1 MKRTRTKP
9 FNWLKSYSA
18 RWTSTFDRWT
28 RALPDGAIN
37 GVIHRI
43 SDHKGVSSMNSDE
56 QLRRTWQQIAEEV
69 TKETDPSRVMQLSQ
83 ELLRALDERQT
94 FRAPPRGFV
103 RNNAE

>member
-56 QLRRTWQQIAEEV
+56 QLRRTWQQIERPFRAV
-69 TKETDPSRVMQLSQ
+69 QRVADLSQ
-83 ELLRALDERQT
+83 RVYHAIALPLQMPNINREL
-94 FRAPPRGFV
+94 F
-103 RNNAE
+103 